1 MKTLIF
7 VSRDWDIQR
16 RVVDDI
22 RQAVALSGGSD
33 LNDDGQSD
41 VEILASRDKETYE
54 AAMAEAEVF
63 FGYTI
68 SERQL
73 KLARNLRWVHLAQAG
88 FDNSAV
94 EQLNERGIVLTN
106 SRGVH
111 SIAVAEHAM
120 TLALSLSRQLARSF
134 RAQQRREFIISELRL
149 KLSNLHGKRAIILGF
164 GSIGKELERRL
175 FGFGV
180 EIWAMVRQQRK
191 DVAAAR
197 VFSPEDWREFLPEVD
212 LIFNLLPATAE
223 TENWIDAEKLSACKR
238 GALLINVGR
247 GSTVETTALLAALE
261 SGKLGGAALDVFTEE
276 PLPEDSPLWEAPN
289 LLLTPHVASLTDDL
303 YSRVTALFSE
313 NLLRYLSGRELLNQ
327 VKPGQ
332 GY

>member
-16 RVVDDI
+16 RVADDI
-22 RQAVALSGGSD
+22 RQAVALSGAVD
-33 LNDDGQSD
+33 LDGNENTEAE
-41 VEILASRDKETYE
+41 VIPSRDRETYT

-68 SERQL
+68 NEKQL
-73 KLARNLRWVHLAQAG
+73 ALAKKLRWVHLAQAG

-94 EQLNERGIVLTN
+94 ERLNERGITLTN

-120 TLALSLSRQLARSF
+120 TLALSLTRKLAKSF
-134 RAQQRREFIISELRL
+134 CAQQRKEFIINELRL
-149 KLSNLHGKRAIILGF
+149 RLSNLHGKRAIILGF

-180 EIWAMVRQQRK
+180 EIWAMVRQPRK
-191 DVAAAR
+191 GIAASR
-197 VFSPEDWREFLPEVD
+197 VFSPEEWREFLPEVD

-223 TENWIDAEKLSACKR
+223 TENWLDAEKLAACKR

-247 GSTVETTALLAALE
+247 GSTVETTALIAALS
-261 SGKLGGAALDVFTEE
+261 SGKLGGAALDVFTRE
-276 PLPEDSPLWEAPN
+276 PLPEESPLWEAPN

-327 VKPGQ
+327 VRPGQ
-332 GY
+332 G